1 MPNLT
6 LSIDADLLKRAR
18 KIAID
23 RDSSLTGLIRGF
35 LEELLRREETGNEV
49 AAAELEELFRRSAM
63 VVGTKSWS
71 RDELHE
77 R

>member
-35 LEELLRREETGNEV
+35 LEELVRREETGNEV

>member
-35 LEELLRREETGNEV
+35 LEELVRREETGNEV
-49 AAAELEELFRRSAM
+49 AAAELEELFKRSAM